1 MSHDTIIHFY
11 PWPNFFYCI
20 FFKLLKN
27 LQLNYKINGVPA
39 EFGVSIFLKLQLGTR
54 SAWRAWWHSCNTK
67 KAGWQNMAEAQLW
80 DLTTALG
87 NKSKLSDNIPTF
99 NLINLYHYVGIQ
111 QIKKADDFKAISCK
125 EFRSRNL
132 IWVLS
137 CKRYFSGKVKYGTW
151 ENIWP
156 KIFTYFNIKISLR
169 TIFYISE
176 KMLWDDDTPT
186 LMQKTHMPHS
196 NIRIHTEYLTE
207 NVKFLKFISLKMQC
221 VKRTQASL
229 WKK

>member
-1 MSHDTIIHFY
+1 
-11 PWPNFFYCI
+11 
-20 FFKLLKN
+20 
-27 LQLNYKINGVPA
+27 
-39 EFGVSIFLKLQLGTR
+39 
-54 SAWRAWWHSCNTK
+54 
-67 KAGWQNMAEAQLW
+67 MAEAQLW

-87 NKSKLSDNIPTF
+87 NQSELSDNIPTF
-99 NLINLYHYVGIQ
+99 NLINLYYYVGIQ
-111 QIKKADDFKAISCK
+111 QIKKADDFIAISCK

-137 CKRYFSGKVKYGTW
+137 CKRYLSGKVKYGTC

-169 TIFYISE
+169 TFFLYFRE
-176 KMLWDDDTPT
+176 NALRL
-186 LMQKTHMPHS
+186 LMPQHLYRKHVCPHS
-196 NIRIHTEYLTE
+196 NIRIQIEYLTE

>member
-11 PWPNFFYCI
+11 PWPIFFYCI

-67 KAGWQNMAEAQLW
+67 KVGWQNMAEAQLW

-137 CKRYFSGKVKYGTW
+137 CKRYLSGKVKYGTW

-156 KIFTYFNIKISLR
+156 ISIYSIFQYKNKFENYFLYFRENALRWWYPNTYTENTYAPFKYKDTYRIFNWKCKIF
-169 TIFYISE
+169 
-176 KMLWDDDTPT
+176 
-186 LMQKTHMPHS
+186 
-196 NIRIHTEYLTE
+196 
-207 NVKFLKFISLKMQC
+207 
-221 VKRTQASL
+221 
-229 WKK
+229 

>member
-87 NKSKLSDNIPTF
+87 NKSKLSDNIPPLLTWSTYIIMLEF
-99 NLINLYHYVGIQ
+99 NKLRKLMILKLYLARNSGLETS
-111 QIKKADDFKAISCK
+111 F
-125 EFRSRNL
+125 EFYL
-132 IWVLS
+132 VKDI
-137 CKRYFSGKVKYGTW
+137 CQGK
-151 ENIWP
+151 
-156 KIFTYFNIKISLR
+156 
-169 TIFYISE
+169 
-176 KMLWDDDTPT
+176 
-186 LMQKTHMPHS
+186 
-196 NIRIHTEYLTE
+196 
-207 NVKFLKFISLKMQC
+207 
-221 VKRTQASL
+221 
-229 WKK
+229 